1 MTASKFE
8 KKNHHYV
15 PQFWQRGFRDSNDQ
29 LYARTGGDVSIVSP
43 KTIMQVDWLY
53 TVFDS
58 QWRPSD
64 ALEDLLSAIEGHD
77 AQLLQRLNA
86 SGYIPTAHDEA
97 QLCALLGL
105 QASRH
110 PDVLKRGHNLSREF
124 GELLASVHDH
134 SLESFQRLTAPQGI
148 NPVDAKN
155 YYFTLKARTKEQ
167 LAEELADLL
176 QLSPQSPQLPVQNAI
191 RAAPNRGGY
200 FLHATVP
207 FGRHAA
213 IGVRLGRHPATPNR
227 SEPRVLRAFVQIA
240 FSDRHSGRIHKI
252 AYDPTGGYAARGG
265 QDQPNSIRECLR
277 HGRRPFGCAAQEP
290 LSCRLPDYQCI
301 EE

>member
-191 RAAPNRGGY
+191 RAAPQIE
-200 FLHATVP
+200 
-207 FGRHAA
+207 AA
-213 IGVRLGRHPATPNR
+213 ISCMQLSLLDATPP
-227 SEPRVLRAFVQIA
+227 SAFVLGDTPLPQTDLSRG
-240 FSDRHSGRIHKI
+240 FSV
-252 AYDPTGGYAARGG
+252 
-265 QDQPNSIRECLR
+265 
-277 HGRRPFGCAAQEP
+277 P
-290 LSCRLPDYQCI
+290 LSKSLSVIATPAGFTKLPMTRRVATQQEVDKINRTQF
-301 EE
+301 ENAFDTVVGPSAALLKSL

>member
-1 MTASKFE
+1 MTAPTFE

-29 LYARTGGDVSIVSP
+29 LYARTGGDISIVSP

-53 TVFDS
+53 TVFDG

-64 ALEDLLSAIEGHD
+64 ALEDLLSVIEGHD

-110 PDVLKRGHNLSREF
+110 PDVLKRGHTLSREF

-134 SLESFQRLTAPQGI
+134 SLESFQGLTALHGM
-148 NPVDAKN
+148 NPVDAKD

-176 QLSPQSPQLPVQNAI
+176 QLSPQSPQLPIQDAI
-191 RAAPNRGGY
+191 RAAPQIE
-200 FLHATVP
+200 
-207 FGRHAA
+207 AA
-213 IGVRLGRHPATPNR
+213 ISCMQLSLLDATPP
-227 SEPRVLRAFVQIA
+227 SAFVLGDTPLPQTDLSRG
-240 FSDRHSGRIHKI
+240 FSV
-252 AYDPTGGYAARGG
+252 
-265 QDQPNSIRECLR
+265 
-277 HGRRPFGCAAQEP
+277 P
-290 LSCRLPDYQCI
+290 LSKSLSVIATPAGFTKSPMIRRVATQQEVDKINRTQFENAFDTVVGPSAALLKSL
-301 EE
+301 